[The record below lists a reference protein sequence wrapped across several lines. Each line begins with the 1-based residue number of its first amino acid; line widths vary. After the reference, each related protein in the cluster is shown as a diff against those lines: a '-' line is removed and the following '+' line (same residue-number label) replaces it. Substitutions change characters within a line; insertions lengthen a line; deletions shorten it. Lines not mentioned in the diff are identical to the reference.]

1 LCLTALKETEALDT
15 IREEIVVAAATGVYT
30 GYIPFAPGTFGTVV
44 AIPFCF
50 LLSLLGPIWGALFL
64 IGFFWGAVRIAG
76 EAEEVFGKKDSGRIV
91 IDEIVGFLVA
101 LFLIPWTAKSLV
113 VGFVLFRFFD
123 IFKPYPI
130 RMLETRLPGGWGVV
144 ADDVLAGVYANV
156 VLRCFLYLL

>member
-1 LCLTALKETEALDT
+1 MPT
-15 IREEIVVAAATGVYT
+15 IREEIVIAAATGAYT
-30 GYIPFAPGTFGTVV
+30 GYIPFAPGTFGTIA

-64 IGFFWGAVRIAG
+64 IGFFLGAVWIAG
-76 EAEEVFGKKDSGRIV
+76 EAEGIFGKKDSGRIV

-101 LFLIPWTAKSLV
+101 LFLVPWTAKSLI

-130 RMLETRLPGGWGVV
+130 RMLESRLAGGWGVV